1 VPLTARELEV
11 AALIADGLTDD
22 SVARRLAIAPRTAQA
37 HAENIRRKLDVRS
50 RAQIAR
56 RVTEYRLLTRR

>member
-1 VPLTARELEV
+1 VLYGTCARG
-11 AALIADGLTDD
+11 ADLAPADVRA
-22 SVARRLAIAPRTAQA
+22 SLVAIAPRTAQA

-56 RVTEYRLLTRR
+56 WVTEYRLRTRR